1 MEDMFF
7 GSYEYNIDEKG
18 RVVIPSKMRE
28 AVGSKLYLIR
38 GFENCLSLYKEEDF
52 KKYVTRI
59 QSLPQELSKARNYS
73 RMVLASVIELS
84 IDRQGRM
91 LIPTKTL
98 KEYSIGSKVVI
109 LGQFDH
115 IEIWDLN
122 SWNSYKEKCDKDF
135 ELDAE
140 SLLVSDEK

>member
-1 MEDMFF
+1 MFY

-28 AVGSKLYLIR
+28 EVGSKLFLIK
-38 GFENCLSLYKEEDF
+38 GFEGCVSLFKEADF
-52 KKYVTRI
+52 NNYI
-59 QSLPQELSKARNYS
+59 QKLQLLPYEKSKVRKYS
-73 RMVLASVIELS
+73 RLLLASVVELS

-98 KEYSIGSKVVI
+98 RDYKIGSKVMI
-109 LGQFDH
+109 LGQIDH
-115 IEIWDLN
+115 IEIWDLE
-122 SWNSYKEKCDKDF
+122 SWNQYEEESSKDF

-140 SLLVSDEK
+140 SLLVSDEQ